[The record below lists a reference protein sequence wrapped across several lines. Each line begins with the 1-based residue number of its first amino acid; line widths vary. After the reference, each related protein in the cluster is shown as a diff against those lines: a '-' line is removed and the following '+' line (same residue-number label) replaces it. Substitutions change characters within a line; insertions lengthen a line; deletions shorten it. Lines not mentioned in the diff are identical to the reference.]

1 MKKHPLLR
9 KIVVFLVICL
19 AVFIIGQKHRSPQND
34 TEGYSLPD
42 RTITHEY
49 LSVNPYSRPQ
59 IPLRQV
65 KGIVVHYTANP
76 GSTPKNNKDYFESLK
91 DNHKTHASAHF
102 VIGTDGSIMQIIP
115 LNEIAY
121 ASNQRNKDTI
131 SIECCHLDQSG
142 KFTDATYQSLVKLV
156 SGLCQTY
163 HLSRDD
169 VISHYDVTGK
179 LCPLYYVRHRDAWF
193 AFKRDIV
200 V

>member
-1 MKKHPLLR
+1 MWEIL
-9 KIVVFLVICL
+9 C
-19 AVFIIGQKHRSPQND
+19 
-34 TEGYSLPD
+34 
-42 RTITHEY
+42 
-49 LSVNPYSRPQ
+49 
-59 IPLRQV
+59 
-65 KGIVVHYTANP
+65 
-76 GSTPKNNKDYFESLK
+76 NKDYFESLK
-91 DNHKTHASAHF
+91 DNHKTHASTHF
-102 VIGTDGSIMQIIP
+102 VIGIDGSIMQIIP

-169 VISHYDVTGK
+169 VIRHYDVTGK
-179 LCPLYYVRHRDAWF
+179 LCPLCYVRHRDAWL

>member
-19 AVFIIGQKHRSPQND
+19 VAFIIGQKHRSPQND

-91 DNHKTHASAHF
+91 DNHKTHAS
-102 VIGTDGSIMQIIP
+102 P
-115 LNEIAY
+115 
-121 ASNQRNKDTI
+121 
-131 SIECCHLDQSG
+131 
-142 KFTDATYQSLVKLV
+142 
-156 SGLCQTY
+156 
-163 HLSRDD
+163 
-169 VISHYDVTGK
+169 
-179 LCPLYYVRHRDAWF
+179 P
-193 AFKRDIV
+193 
-200 V
+200 